1 MNQFDSVNN
10 LISRMEAYIINK
22 QVKGTPKSR
31 IQAKVMKKAMSW
43 VKESMA
49 NITELTIPDEKPV
62 VAVVQCR
69 MYTPLEGTSFCKG
82 MDSSNAAYEQCEGC
96 PLFSGNLSAMDEH
109 DIKTEAR
116 ESM

>member
-49 NITELTIPDEKPV
+49 NITELTIHDEKPV

-82 MDSSNAAYEQCEGC
+82 MSPSNAAFEQCERC
-96 PLFSGNLSAMDEH
+96 PLFDGNFSAMNEH

>member
-1 MNQFDSVNN
+1 
-10 LISRMEAYIINK
+10 
-22 QVKGTPKSR
+22 
-31 IQAKVMKKAMSW
+31 MKKAMSW
-43 VKESMA
+43 VKESME
-49 NITELTIPDEKPV
+49 NVTELTIPDEKPV

-96 PLFSGNLSAMDEH
+96 PLFSSNLSAIDEH
-109 DIKTEAR
+109 GIRAEAR

>member
-22 QVKGTPKSR
+22 QIKGTPKSR

-82 MDSSNAAYEQCEGC
+82 MSPSNAAFEQCKGC
-96 PLFSGNLSAMDEH
+96 PLFSGNLSAIDEH
-109 DIKTEAR
+109 DIRAEAR